1 MLDWAVLTDANVLD
15 NGPGTIDGIV
25 FSAGSY
31 EEAGQVRKL
40 R

>member
-1 MLDWAVLTDANVLD
+1 MLDWAVLAGADVLD

-25 FSAGSY
+25 FSAGSC
-31 EEAGQVRKL
+31 EEADQVREL